1 MAIRER
7 GPRTREKGRP
17 ASIPIPEQPCGVH
30 TPSGHEAGLDTLK
43 ARVETLEG
51 ENDILKRQLS
61 QRDAQLSAAQA
72 RAEMQAVE
80 IAVRDAQYAADLA
93 AERGKTEKAIT
104 DYMALL
110 AKFAAKR
117 EGRPWWRRIVR
128 AG

>member
-30 TPSGHEAGLDTLK
+30 TPSGHEADLDTLK

-61 QRDAQLSAAQA
+61 QRDAQLSAAEA
-72 RAEMQAVE
+72 RAERQAVE
-80 IAVRDAQYAADLA
+80 IAVRDAQYA